1 MLNILY
7 FCFLLCLI
15 RFRQTYSF
23 KDKRLLNYF
32 FMEVKGPNNTKHLVT
47 FVGTLMVPD
56 TSLPT
61 QCDFIWLGTVRSE
74 DNTVNILAFHT
85 DDKNDFAKI
94 LTKYLKKLNDLQ
106 PSKNVQHQID
116 FIKQTL
122 FELSSSLYVKTP
134 PRDLLD
140 MVAKKMKLK
149 TLSPEQVIYTSGVQ
163 EVF

>member
-1 MLNILY
+1 
-7 FCFLLCLI
+7 
-15 RFRQTYSF
+15 
-23 KDKRLLNYF
+23 
-32 FMEVKGPNNTKHLVT
+32 MEVKGPNNTKHLVT

-134 PRDLLD
+134 PRDLFTRRGGKENETQDPFSGTGDLHFRRSRG
-140 MVAKKMKLK
+140 VLILELRVTKLRSFF
-149 TLSPEQVIYTSGVQ
+149 LI
-163 EVF
+163 